1 MIKSELVGR
10 MKNAE
15 KNGQQW
21 FKKYYNDPKWYTR
34 DYDWKTGIMKETKKK
49 NKKIESTIIIT
60 KKNCKK

>member
-1 MIKSELVGR
+1 

-49 NKKIESTIIIT
+49 NKKIERTIIIT